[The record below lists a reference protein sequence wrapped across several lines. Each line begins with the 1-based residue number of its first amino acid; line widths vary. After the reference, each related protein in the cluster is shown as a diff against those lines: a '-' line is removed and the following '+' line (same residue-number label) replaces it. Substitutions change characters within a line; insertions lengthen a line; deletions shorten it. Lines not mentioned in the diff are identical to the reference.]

1 MLRKK
6 ICTMLAAVMI
16 ATTVLGNNV
25 QTVGATVVDAVS
37 SSSIENPGSNSGN
50 EGSTEEESET
60 VWVNG
65 TYEVENNAFKT
76 GTTEGSSMNKFIE
89 RTSTIKVEND
99 KVVVT
104 FRFNEAGLGVVQ
116 EVHGATVNGRE
127 VEMITNE
134 DKSISFIVP
143 SVDSKININLTY
155 AVGTWVHNTTF
166 DLVNDISSI
175 PTIDNSENNDENQG
189 TTIADGVYK
198 LTNKTLK
205 SGADTDSS
213 IRKYIDENSIITVKD
228 GKITVTMRYNEAG
241 LETVK
246 STNSI
251 TINGENISFEKNEDG
266 SISFDV
272 ESIDVLYTRAIVNL
286 TYYHPALPEF
296 IAPGG
301 MHSVNID
308 LLHEGELTEYNGD
321 ENVETPETPEVPE
334 TPDNNGG
341 SNDGTTQE
349 QGTKVYEGKIEI
361 LHNNATGLE
370 MAKKAISDEVKVED
384 INGKKYV
391 TLTFTEMGSTMMS
404 NHEIY
409 VNDKKVE
416 VTKVE
421 KSSNVKLRFAVGS
434 LQDSIKVSAYV
445 AMMGSNV
452 EFGVNVLEDTLKLV
466 ENESTENNGSSNNGS
481 SSNGSNSGT
490 TGESSNNG
498 NTNGGTTNNGAT
510 NNETTKEEVQTIV
523 GKLYSIQNSVTH
535 ESATGRDMARKY
547 LNATSKVE
555 EIEGKYYVTLTFTG
569 SEFMQNHVIYV
580 NGSKVSVSKTTS
592 GDSTNI
598 RFAVSSLS
606 DSIKVKTYV
615 VPMGRE
621 VEFGVTLLKD
631 TLKFIKEYK
640 VEKLPE
646 TGAATSSAA
655 VAGLGLI
662 LTTAGA
668 VLTKKRK

>member
-1 MLRKK
+1 
-6 ICTMLAAVMI
+6 MI

-175 PTIDNSENNDENQG
+175 PTKDNSENNDENQG

-251 TINGENISFEKNEDG
+251 TINGESIKFEKNEDG

-286 TYYHPALPEF
+286 TYYHPAIPEF

-301 MHSVNID
+301 MHSVDID
-308 LLHEGELTEYNGD
+308 LVHEGELTEYNGD
-321 ENVETPETPEVPE
+321 ENVETPEVPETPEAPETPEV
-334 TPDNNGG
+334 PDNNGG
-341 SNDGTTQE
+341 SNDGTTEE

-370 MAKKAISDEVKVED
+370 MAKKAISDEIKVED